1 MSLSAYQISLGFPT
15 GSNSRISGAG
25 GKEKQLDSA
34 LFLKST
40 ILMRQNTLISSA
52 LMEGNGNSEAR
63 WGQKWG
69 SFWGGGLGGGFLKS
83 FFQGS
88 KTRLCWVNQN

>member
-1 MSLSAYQISLGFPT
+1 MHGLSAYQISLGFPT

-25 GKEKQLDSA
+25 VKERQHDSA

-40 ILMRQNTLISSA
+40 IIMRQNTLTSTA

-63 WGQKWG
+63 RGPK
-69 SFWGGGLGGGFLKS
+69 
-83 FFQGS
+83 
-88 KTRLCWVNQN
+88 

>member
-1 MSLSAYQISLGFPT
+1 MHSLSAYQISLGFPT

-25 GKEKQLDSA
+25 VKERQLDSA

-40 ILMRQNTLISSA
+40 IVMRQNTLIPTA
-52 LMEGNGNSEAR
+52 LMILGPDGVQNEAVFV
-63 WGQKWG
+63 GVG
-69 SFWGGGLGGGFLKS
+69 VGGGFLKS

-88 KTRLCWVNQN
+88 K